1 MSQTTKLS
9 TKGQVVLPKSL
20 RAAHGWKP
28 GTEFV
33 MQERDGG
40 ILLVP
45 KPAAKSRTWKS
56 ILGCLPYS
64 GQRKSIREMDE
75 GVAAE
80 ARKHR

>member
-20 RAAHGWKP
+20 RVARRWKS
-28 GTEFV
+28 GMEFLV
-33 MQERDGG
+33 QEREGG

-45 KPAAKSRTWKS
+45 KPAAKARTWRS
-56 ILGCLPYS
+56 ILGYLPYS
-64 GQRKSIREMDE
+64 GRAKSIREMDE

-80 ARKHR
+80 ARRHR